1 MQLKADVANLPQV
14 NAFVDSLLAQ
24 RDVSPQKRF
33 QLDLA
38 VEEIFVNIA
47 HYAYGA
53 ETGDVTIEGCL
64 QPESSRLELTFIDN
78 GMPYDPLQRQAPDLT
93 LRLEERQGGGLG
105 IFLARKNVDSMRYEY
120 RDGCNRLM
128 ISKDM
133 G

>member
-24 RDVSPQKRF
+24 QTVSPQKRF
-33 QLDLA
+33 QLDIA

-53 ETGDVTIEGCL
+53 ERGDVIIEGCL
-64 QPESSRLELTFIDN
+64 QSESSRLELIFIDY
-78 GMPYDPLQRQAPDLT
+78 GTPYNPLKRQEPDLT

-105 IFLARKNVDSMRYEY
+105 IFLARKNVDSMQYEY

-128 ISKDM
+128 ISKEM
-133 G
+133 V